1 MAKVR
6 SNVGENVSGK
16 VGKFV
21 FYTLRGKEYVRLAQ
35 VREKDS
41 WTPTQE
47 LHRSRFRQ
55 VVNLWKQVRDSNVP
69 QIWNQASEAMN
80 GYASFMKANLPAFT
94 MDGTLIDPHMLYLSA
109 GKLPVPLHLHAERT
123 GESSTTISVSWQNDP
138 LLKGEKLKDELLVI
152 SSGDG
157 KFSNVGSTGIS
168 RSAQQG
174 TFELPAKLP
183 NPTHIYLFFASRD
196 KKSYSDSVCF
206 EI

>member
-21 FYTLRGKEYVRLAQ
+21 FYKLRGKEYVRLAQ
-35 VREKDS
+35 VRDKDS

-47 LHRSRFRQ
+47 LHRSRFSQ
-55 VVNLWKQVRDSNVP
+55 AVNLWRQVKNADVSK
-69 QIWNQASEAMN
+69 IWNQASEAMN
-80 GYASFMKANLPAFT
+80 GYASFMKANLPAFA
-94 MDGTLIDPHMLYLSA
+94 MDGTLIDPHMLHLSA
-109 GKLPVPLHLHAERT
+109 GKLAVPLHLHAERA
-123 GESSTTISVSWQNDP
+123 GEGSTTISVSWQNDP
-138 LLKGEKLKDELLVI
+138 LLKGEKLKDELMVI

-157 KFSNVGSTGIS
+157 RFSDVVSTGIS

-174 TFELPAKLP
+174 TFELPAKLN

-196 KKSYSDSVCF
+196 KKSYSNSVCF